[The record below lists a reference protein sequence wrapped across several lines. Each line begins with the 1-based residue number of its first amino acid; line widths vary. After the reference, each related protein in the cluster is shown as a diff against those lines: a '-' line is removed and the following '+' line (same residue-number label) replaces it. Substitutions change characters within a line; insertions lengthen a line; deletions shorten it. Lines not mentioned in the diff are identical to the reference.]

1 MAKARKIAVSYANN
15 PCLLFKK
22 DVILISPRTDGQ
34 LTDGQLGENRLI
46 LSFLNGHKDKVSH
59 HERTTHCVKNKN
71 YHLINLPLRSCLR
84 ASCSMH
90 NQTLKQIL

>member
-1 MAKARKIAVSYANN
+1 MQITPVCS
-15 PCLLFKK
+15 LKK
-22 DVILISPRTDGQ
+22 DVILIPLR
-34 LTDGQLGENRLI
+34 TDGQLGENRLI

-59 HERTTHCVKNKN
+59 QERTTHCVKNKN
-71 YHLINLPLRSCLR
+71 YHLINLPLRLCLR

>member
-1 MAKARKIAVSYANN
+1 MQITPVCS
-15 PCLLFKK
+15 LKK
-22 DVILISPRTDGQ
+22 DVILISLRTDGQ
-34 LTDGQLGENRLI
+34 TDGQLGENRLI

-59 HERTTHCVKNKN
+59 QERTTHCVKNKN